1 MIMKIEKQVFTE
13 LIKTLFS
20 IQTKILWVVF
30 IMKKKKSKPASLG
43 VLSLIVL
50 GIVAYFAAK
59 SLEAIKE
66 LDMSDPFDVD
76 FGEDF

>member
-1 MIMKIEKQVFTE
+1 M
-13 LIKTLFS
+13 S
-20 IQTKILWVVF
+20 
-30 IMKKKKSKPASLG
+30 KKKNAGVG

-66 LDMSDPFDVD
+66 LDMSDPFDVE

>member
-1 MIMKIEKQVFTE
+1 
-13 LIKTLFS
+13 
-20 IQTKILWVVF
+20 
-30 IMKKKKSKPASLG
+30 MKKKKSKPASLG

-50 GIVAYFAAK
+50 GIVAYFAVK

>member
-1 MIMKIEKQVFTE
+1 
-13 LIKTLFS
+13 
-20 IQTKILWVVF
+20 
-30 IMKKKKSKPASLG
+30 MKKKKSKPASLG